1 MTMVWS
7 ILNSHKTKLDV
18 DIITLAD
25 DAMPKLEPDGQL
37 IVLDTVLKIPETHR
51 LLDTAWAAVN
61 GSNEAGINFVLL
73 FCTTF

>member
-7 ILNSHKTKLDV
+7 ILKSHKSKLDV

-37 IVLDTVLKIPETHR
+37 IVLETVLESQDTHR

-61 GSNEAGINFVLL
+61 GSNEAGII
-73 FCTTF
+73 FCLQ